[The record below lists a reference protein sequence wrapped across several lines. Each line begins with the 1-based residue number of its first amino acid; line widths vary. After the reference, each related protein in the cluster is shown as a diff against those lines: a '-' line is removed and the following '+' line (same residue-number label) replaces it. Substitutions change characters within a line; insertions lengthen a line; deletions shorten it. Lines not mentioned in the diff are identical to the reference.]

1 MWIASRRK
9 RQAFVGRKTMFV
21 LKFLTV
27 AEPTVATT
35 IAHPSRCASALVLK
49 ESYMDSGSAW
59 RERSAHFFKQT
70 KMHFDDVAV
79 LSLVDDKKPS

>member
-1 MWIASRRK
+1 
-9 RQAFVGRKTMFV
+9 MFV

-27 AEPTVATT
+27 ATPGQEPTVATT

-59 RERSAHFFKQT
+59 REQSAHFFKQT